1 MIYDNKKL
9 EAKIA
14 AYNRDV
20 EKRRNIVRQNAS
32 RRMKRS
38 SLPLLPVPPKPSPIM
53 VPFAFEPDG
62 TYRDVLHFSLG
73 MLTSSHVKLK
83 DWGNLCYFTG
93 HVGRWNTVSS

>member
-1 MIYDNKKL
+1 MINDNKKL

-62 TYRDVLHFSLG
+62 TYGGLLDEPTDLPPGMVLRWKAHNEPW
-73 MLTSSHVKLK
+73 K
-83 DWGNLCYFTG
+83 D
-93 HVGRWNTVSS
+93 

>member
-62 TYRDVLHFSLG
+62 TYGGLLDEPKDLPAG
-73 MLTSSHVKLK
+73 MILK
-83 DWGNLCYFTG
+83 WKAHNEPWKD
-93 HVGRWNTVSS
+93 

>member
-14 AYNRDV
+14 AYNRVV

-62 TYRDVLHFSLG
+62 TYGGLLDEPTDLPPGMVLRWKAHNEPW
-73 MLTSSHVKLK
+73 K
-83 DWGNLCYFTG
+83 D
-93 HVGRWNTVSS
+93 

>member
-20 EKRRNIVRQNAS
+20 EKRRNIVRQN
-32 RRMKRS
+32 
-38 SLPLLPVPPKPSPIM
+38 
-53 VPFAFEPDG
+53 
-62 TYRDVLHFSLG
+62 RDVLHSSLG